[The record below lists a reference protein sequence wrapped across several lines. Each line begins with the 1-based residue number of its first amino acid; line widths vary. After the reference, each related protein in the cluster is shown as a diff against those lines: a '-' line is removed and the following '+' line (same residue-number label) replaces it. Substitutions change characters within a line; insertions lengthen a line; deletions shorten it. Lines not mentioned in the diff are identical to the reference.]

1 MSSLANEASDDDAQG
16 EVTLLNVSMK
26 LLEERSTLL
35 QSLET
40 NVLPTITKLM
50 STNER
55 LVEDLLPIQTW
66 IIDHLKHGRVE
77 LPGSSVNDTRLTGWL
92 EKKGGAIGTKWQ
104 RRWCKLWGQELSYYA
119 DDNGLR
125 LKGQLDLNACTC
137 EAIGHDKDG
146 RYLFEITAGQNKT
159 VKKSS
164 GMRFQTSEKTRY
176 RFRAKD
182 ENDLNL
188 WVNAIKHVTFHPDI
202 NRGVSFRKLFLDFEN
217 SKYQSMGRKLAYL
230 NAIREISVA
239 SHHTPVV
246 VPCDWL
252 HQQMIKQSRTKTIE
266 RGQEEHEH
274 LGENRDVAKSMDQVY
289 KDLKRDK
296 LILNGEEFTCPDGNN
311 ILNILYHSI
320 MENRDIKSSLEVTP
334 STTGH
339 AQDARDAIAFARTI
353 LLGSVRTV
361 CGGEA
366 YDAVTFMFHDTDFVM
381 ICPDATQTYPLKLT
395 VNRRNSLDEEGS
407 FFERSSKAFGLLN
420 LRSRKS
426 GGPSTSDL
434 KSSLKKCNSVNSMTR
449 NGRKSHYSQLHEKWT
464 TSPKRS
470 KGLNGK
476 TSQSSPNILK
486 GGSGLSTHRE
496 QIQNKEAQGTIW
508 PEVTIEAESTFK
520 IMALDPED
528 DVDMEPYAFVK
539 ATFKRTF
546 VWGRHTYLKPAC
558 VMLVVEDNVNKDD
571 IQEKL
576 RAKNHNSWSQ
586 NMPGGM
592 H

>member
-1 MSSLANEASDDDAQG
+1 
-16 EVTLLNVSMK
+16 
-26 LLEERSTLL
+26 
-35 QSLET
+35 
-40 NVLPTITKLM
+40 
-50 STNER
+50 
-55 LVEDLLPIQTW
+55 
-66 IIDHLKHGRVE
+66 
-77 LPGSSVNDTRLTGWL
+77 
-92 EKKGGAIGTKWQ
+92 
-104 RRWCKLWGQELSYYA
+104 
-119 DDNGLR
+119 
-125 LKGQLDLNACTC
+125 
-137 EAIGHDKDG
+137 
-146 RYLFEITAGQNKT
+146 
-159 VKKSS
+159 
-164 GMRFQTSEKTRY
+164 
-176 RFRAKD
+176 
-182 ENDLNL
+182 
-188 WVNAIKHVTFHPDI
+188 
-202 NRGVSFRKLFLDFEN
+202 
-217 SKYQSMGRKLAYL
+217 MGRKLAYL

-334 STTGH
+334 STTTH

-395 VNRRNSLDEEGS
+395 VNRRNSLDEEDS

-426 GGPSTSDL
+426 GGSSTSDL

-528 DVDMEPYAFVK
+528 TLIFICTCRIQRLIETIRKDPLANLFFVCERYNPTTVTADAPASRIDK
-539 ATFKRTF
+539 KKSSPENCIFFLPIRFHLTLI
-546 VWGRHTYLKPAC
+546 LKLQRRIAC
-558 VMLVVEDNVNKDD
+558 PIIL
-571 IQEKL
+571 L
-576 RAKNHNSWSQ
+576 
-586 NMPGGM
+586 P
-592 H
+592 